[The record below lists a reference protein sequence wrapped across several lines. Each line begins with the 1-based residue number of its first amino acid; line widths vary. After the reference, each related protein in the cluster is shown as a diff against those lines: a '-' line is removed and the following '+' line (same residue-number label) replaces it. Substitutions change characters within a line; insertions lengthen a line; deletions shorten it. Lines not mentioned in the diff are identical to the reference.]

1 VSDSVDLY
9 DFDLPEDLIA
19 SRPLARRDASRML
32 VLHRESG
39 KVEHRMFSD
48 FPDYVDPGDRV
59 VLNNSKVFKAR
70 VYSDDGKIEFL
81 FLEEVEPRR
90 WMCMVRPGR
99 KMRENATRR
108 IGDISAKVVAICP
121 TGERIIELDGV
132 LNFEQIGHVPVPP
145 YFHRTDDAEDES
157 RYQTVYAGPVG
168 SVAAPTAGLHF
179 TQEVLARIPHT
190 FLTLH
195 VGIGTFQPVKADKI
209 SDHVMHSERF
219 SISESAAQEINS
231 ARRVI
236 AIGTTSTRVL
246 ESRPPGAMSAVSD
259 STDIF
264 IYPPYSFHRVDA
276 LLTNFHLP
284 KSTLI
289 MLVSAMAGRENVLH
303 AYQEAVREKYRFFS
317 YGDCMLIV

>member
-1 VSDSVDLY
+1 MSDSVDLY
-9 DFDLPEDLIA
+9 DFALPEDLIA
-19 SRPLARRDASRML
+19 SRPLAKRDASRML

-39 KVEHRMFSD
+39 QVEHRMFCD
-48 FPDYVDPGDRV
+48 FPDYVNPGDRV

-99 KMRENATRR
+99 KMRENATCR
-108 IGDISAKVVAICP
+108 IGDTSAKVVSICP

-145 YFHRTDDAEDES
+145 YFHRADDSEDES

-179 TQEVLARIPHT
+179 TPEVLARIPHT

-195 VGIGTFQPVKADKI
+195 VGIGTFQPVKTNKI
-209 SDHVMHSERF
+209 SEHVMHAERF

-231 ARRVI
+231 ARRII
-236 AIGTTSTRVL
+236 AIGTTSARVL
-246 ESRPPGAMSAVSD
+246 ESQPPGAMSAVSG

-289 MLVSAMAGRENVLH
+289 MLVSAMAGRENILN
-303 AYQEAVREKYRFFS
+303 AYREAVRERYRFFS